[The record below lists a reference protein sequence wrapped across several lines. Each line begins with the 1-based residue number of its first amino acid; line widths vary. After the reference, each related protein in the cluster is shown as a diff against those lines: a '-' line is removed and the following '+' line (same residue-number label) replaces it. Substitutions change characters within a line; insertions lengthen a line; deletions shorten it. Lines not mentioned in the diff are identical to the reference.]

1 MFQETKESQTH
12 NCCEKCSMPPGPYFD
27 CKKYDCD
34 CHTVPAEMDIKTAI
48 TKAIEGGY
56 NTHGWVPGDFI
67 GHDAECIIFLD
78 PLFWQCLGKALG
90 WGDESECPLA
100 CCGGICPINIPMW
113 QSQWHRFISHLSG
126 GGTIGSFFE
135 NIEE

>member
-1 MFQETKESQTH
+1 MKLEQ
-12 NCCEKCSMPPGPYFD
+12 
-27 CKKYDCD
+27 
-34 CHTVPAEMDIKTAI
+34 
-48 TKAIEGGY
+48 AIEKAKEGGAPWEPW
-56 NTHGWVPGDFI
+56 NVKQSHKQFI
-67 GHDAECIIFLD
+67 TPEEVFMSPI
-78 PLFWQCLGKALG
+78 FWQCLGKALG

>member
-1 MFQETKESQTH
+1 MTIQE
-12 NCCEKCSMPPGPYFD
+12 
-27 CKKYDCD
+27 
-34 CHTVPAEMDIKTAI
+34 VI
-48 TKAIEGGY
+48 TKAIEGGW
-56 NTHGWVPGDFI
+56 NPKEEPCSHKLM
-67 GHDAECIIFLD
+67 HDESGCPCVRHYPSQEKILLD

>member
-1 MFQETKESQTH
+1 MTIE
-12 NCCEKCSMPPGPYFD
+12 N
-27 CKKYDCD
+27 
-34 CHTVPAEMDIKTAI
+34 AI
-48 TKAIEGGY
+48 QKAIEGGY
-56 NTHGWVPGDFI
+56 DFKGRI
-67 GHDAECIIFLD
+67 RGENWDIYNGPYEDDLTGKPCLMVVFGPERRTYSLAVLWID

>member
-1 MFQETKESQTH
+1 MKLEQ
-12 NCCEKCSMPPGPYFD
+12 
-27 CKKYDCD
+27 
-34 CHTVPAEMDIKTAI
+34 AI
-48 TKAIEGGY
+48 EKAIVGRWDDCGFISSSNFPNGWCAVRVTLGGY
-56 NTHGWVPGDFI
+56 VAIQRTRNDGTPGRWSEI
-67 GHDAECIIFLD
+67 GKQDKILLD
-78 PLFWQCLGKALG
+78 PLFWQSLGKALG
-90 WGDESECPLA
+90 WENESECPLA